1 MGRISMPQGKG
12 SLMHNRRD
20 YEKIGRPIPDN
31 IDPNLSKDN
40 ITLVDKEL
48 RQAYCEIF
56 GEALEQY
63 NSKQK
68 RADRRIEDYYDHI
81 QKSRNGEKLFYED
94 VVQWGSLEDFSD
106 AETRQMAKNALV
118 EYASTF
124 EARNP
129 NLRLVGAYI
138 HMDEASPHLHI
149 DYVPVAHGYSRGMMA
164 RNSLDRAMKE
174 MGFVPEKENRK
185 NNATKLWKERERKVF
200 GEMCRGVG
208 LAVEAERPARGSLS
222 VAEYKDARDQMMGE
236 IEQECKNKKSEIE
249 TLKTTEA
256 ELKKSVA
263 KIGTEAAEI
272 AKQEGKDIQI
282 LSVKEINAIRTAK
295 TKFGHSDQVLVNEED
310 FKHLKRTAKYVG
322 IAIQRILKPLKDK
335 IERLN
340 TTITNLKQQVK
351 NLSDSIADKDR
362 DIEDLSDR
370 LANMTTI
377 NAENQKVRTKYQRYI
392 DYCMKEC
399 SKNGVKILTVDEFSK
414 GARNDLIR

>member
-81 QKSRNGEKLFYED
+81 QKSKNGEKLFYED
-94 VVQWGSLEDFSD
+94 VVQWGSMEDFSD

-124 EARNP
+124 EVRNP

-282 LSVKEINAIRTAK
+282 LSVKEINAIQTAK

-340 TTITNLKQQVK
+340 TTITNLKQQVN

-392 DYCMKEC
+392 DYCTKEC
-399 SKNGVKILTVDEFSK
+399 RKNGVKILTVDEFSR

>member
-20 YEKIGRPIPDN
+20 YEKIGKPLPENINPD
-31 IDPNLSKDN
+31 LSKDN

-48 RQAYCEIF
+48 RQAYREIF
-56 GEALEQY
+56 GEALDQY

-94 VVQWGSLEDFSD
+94 VVQWGSMEDFTD

-124 EARNP
+124 ETRNP

-236 IEQECKNKKSEIE
+236 IEQECEGKKAEIE
-249 TLKTTEA
+249 ILRTTET

-282 LSVKEINAIRTAK
+282 LSVKEINAIQTAK

-335 IERLN
+335 IERMN

-377 NAENQKVRTKYQRYI
+377 NAENQKVRMKYQRYI
-392 DYCMKEC
+392 DYCVKEC
-399 SKNGVKILTVDEFSK
+399 RKNGVKILTVDEFSR

>member
-12 SLMHNRRD
+12 SLMHNRRG

-31 IDPNLSKDN
+31 INPDLSKDN

-48 RQAYCEIF
+48 RQAYREIF
-56 GEALEQY
+56 GEALDQY

-94 VVQWGSLEDFSD
+94 VVQWGSMEDFTD
-106 AETRQMAKNALV
+106 TETRQKAKNALV

-124 EARNP
+124 EDRNP

-149 DYVPVAHGYSRGMMA
+149 DYIPVARCYSRGMMA

-256 ELKKSVA
+256 ELKASVA
-263 KIGTEAAEI
+263 EIKTEAEKI
-272 AKQEGKDIQI
+272 AKSEGKKPQI
-282 LSVKEINAIRTAK
+282 LSVQEIKAIQAAK
-295 TKFGHSDQVLVNEED
+295 TKFGHADQVLVQEDD
-310 FKHLKRTAKYVG
+310 FKRLRRTAKYVS
-322 IAIQRILKPLKDK
+322 IAIQSILKPLQEEIAKLNKTIIDLKNQVRALRESANEKDET
-335 IERLN
+335 IVDLTDRMERMQQRN
-340 TTITNLKQQVK
+340 TQDNQVRMQHQK
-351 NLSDSIADKDR
+351 YTAYC
-362 DIEDLSDR
+362 
-370 LANMTTI
+370 A
-377 NAENQKVRTKYQRYI
+377 AECKKRGI
-392 DYCMKEC
+392 
-399 SKNGVKILTVDEFSK
+399 KILSFNEFTK
-414 GARNDLIR
+414 GARNDLTR